1 MTTVRTDRPTA
12 DTPDVRDLKLA
23 DEGRRRT
30 EWAERSMPVLRQI
43 KERFAKER
51 PLAGRKLAACLHVTT
66 ETANLAVTLQ
76 AGGADVALCAS
87 NPLSTQDDVAA
98 HLVRDHGIKVFAVR
112 GVDRDGYYEHI
123 RRALAHESEVTMD
136 DGADLVGALH
146 MIALER
152 LDDLAPPVRRWV
164 EGLSAAQRKA
174 LVAKVIGSTE
184 ETTTGVIRLK
194 AMAADGTLRVP
205 VVAVNDSATK
215 HLFDN
220 HYGTGQ
226 SAIDGII
233 RATNVLLAGQ
243 NIVVIGY
250 GDCGR
255 GVANRADGLGAS
267 VIVVEVD
274 PVRALSAV
282 MDGYRVM
289 TAADASRVGDIFIT
303 VTGNK
308 HVLRMEHFDV
318 MKDGVIL
325 ANAGHFDIELDLA
338 ALRAASVARRGVRN
352 NLDEFELPDGRRL
365 LVAAEGRLV
374 NLGAAEGHPADVMD
388 MSFSN
393 QALAAEYL
401 ALNVDDLEAK
411 IYTLPPEIDAEVARI
426 KLEQMGAGLD
436 VLTDEQVAYLS
447 GWQEGT

>member
-1 MTTVRTDRPTA
+1 MQVLETVRTRFREEKP
-12 DTPDVRDLKLA
+12 L
-23 DEGRRRT
+23 EGY
-30 EWAERSMPVLRQI
+30 VI
-43 KERFAKER
+43 
-51 PLAGRKLAACLHVTT
+51 AACLHVTA
-66 ETANLAVTLQ
+66 ETANLMLALRD
-76 AGGADVALCAS
+76 GGAEPILCAS

-98 HLVRDHGIKVFAVR
+98 ALVAEGIPVFAIR
-112 GVDRDGYYEHI
+112 GEDDGTYYKHI
-123 RRALAHESEVTMD
+123 HAALDHAPAVTMD
-136 DGADLVGALH
+136 DGADLATVLH
-146 MIALER
+146 T
-152 LDDLAPPVRRWV
+152 DRRDI
-164 EGLSAAQRKA
+164 E
-174 LVAKVIGSTE
+174 VIGSTE
-184 ETTTGVIRLK
+184 ETTTGVIRLR

-226 SAIDGII
+226 STLDGII
-233 RATNVLLAGQ
+233 RASNILLAGQ
-243 NIVVIGY
+243 NVVVVGY

-255 GVANRADGLGAS
+255 GIADRADGLGAK

-274 PVRALSAV
+274 PVRALSAA
-282 MDGYRVM
+282 MSGFRVL
-289 TAADASRVGDIFIT
+289 TALEAAEVGDVFIT

-308 HVLRMEHFDV
+308 HVLRLEHFDK

-325 ANAGHFDIELDLA
+325 ANSGHFDIELDLA
-338 ALRAASVARRGVRN
+338 SLRAVATDRRQVRD
-352 NLDEFELPDGRRL
+352 NLEEFEMADGRRI

-401 ALNVDDLEAK
+401 IVNRDELEPK
-411 IYTLPPEIDAEVARI
+411 IYTLPPEID
-426 KLEQMGAGLD
+426 
-436 VLTDEQVAYLS
+436 EQVAAIKLAHMGGGLEKLTQDQIDYLS

>member
-1 MTTVRTDRPTA
+1 MNYDIANPALAEDGARRVDWAGRRMQVLATVR
-12 DTPDVRDLKLA
+12 
-23 DEGRRRT
+23 
-30 EWAERSMPVLRQI
+30 
-43 KERFAKER
+43 ERFAKEK
-51 PLAGRKLAACLHVTT
+51 PLDGLVVAACLHVTA
-66 ETANLAVTLQ
+66 ETANLMLALRD
-76 AGGADVALCAS
+76 GGADPLLCAS

-98 HLVRDHGIKVFAVR
+98 ALVAEGIPVFAIR
-112 GVDRDGYYEHI
+112 GEDADSYYKHI
-123 RRALAHESEVTMD
+123 NAVLDHAPAITMD
-136 DGADLVGALH
+136 DGADLATLLH
-146 MIALER
+146 T
-152 LDDLAPPVRRWV
+152 DRRDI
-164 EGLSAAQRKA
+164 E
-174 LVAKVIGSTE
+174 VIGSTE

-274 PVRALSAV
+274 PVRALTAV

-289 TAADASRVGDIFIT
+289 TAAEAARVGDIFVT

-338 ALRAASVARRGVRN
+338 ALRAASVARRMVRN
-352 NLDEFELPDGRRL
+352 NLDEFEMSDGRRL

-401 ALNVDDLEAK
+401 ALNVDDLEPK
-411 IYTLPPEIDAEVARI
+411 IYTLPAEIDNEVARI

-436 VLTDEQVAYLS
+436 VLTEEQVSYLS

>member
-1 MTTVRTDRPTA
+1 MNYDIANPGLAEEGARRVEWAGRRMQVLATVR
-12 DTPDVRDLKLA
+12 
-23 DEGRRRT
+23 
-30 EWAERSMPVLRQI
+30 
-43 KERFAKER
+43 ERFTKER
-51 PLAGRKLAACLHVTT
+51 PLEGLVVAACLHVTA
-66 ETANLAVTLQ
+66 ETANLMLALRD
-76 AGGADVALCAS
+76 GGAEPILCAS

-98 HLVRDHGIKVFAVR
+98 ALTAEGIPVFAIR
-112 GVDRDGYYEHI
+112 GEDADTYYKHI
-123 RRALAHESEVTMD
+123 HAVLDHAPAITMD
-136 DGADLVGALH
+136 DGADLATILH
-146 MIALER
+146 T
-152 LDDLAPPVRRWV
+152 DRRDI
-164 EGLSAAQRKA
+164 E
-174 LVAKVIGSTE
+174 VIGSTE

-226 SAIDGII
+226 SAIDGIL
-233 RATNVLLAGQ
+233 RATNILLAGQ
-243 NIVVIGY
+243 NFVIVGY

-255 GVANRADGLGAS
+255 GVANRADGMGAK

-274 PVRALSAV
+274 PVRALAAA
-282 MDGYRVM
+282 MDGFRVM
-289 TAADASRVGDIFIT
+289 TASEAARVGDVFLT

-308 HVLRMEHFDV
+308 HVLRKEHFDV

-338 ALRAASVARRGVRN
+338 SLRADAVARRVIRD
-352 NLDEFELPDGRRL
+352 NLEEFEMTDGRRI

-401 ALNVDDLEAK
+401 AVNAGKLEPR
-411 IYTLPPEIDAEVARI
+411 IYTLPTEIDSEVARI
-426 KLEQMGAGLD
+426 KLEQMGGGLEF
-436 VLTDEQVAYLS
+436 LTEDQKAYLS

>member
-1 MTTVRTDRPTA
+1 MNYDIANPGLSEEGARRVEWAGRRMQVLATVR
-12 DTPDVRDLKLA
+12 
-23 DEGRRRT
+23 
-30 EWAERSMPVLRQI
+30 
-43 KERFAKER
+43 ERFAKER
-51 PLAGRKLAACLHVTT
+51 PLEGLVVAACLHVTA
-66 ETANLAVTLQ
+66 ETANLMLALRD
-76 AGGADVALCAS
+76 GGAEPILCAS

-98 HLVRDHGIKVFAVR
+98 ALTAEGIPVFAIR
-112 GVDRDGYYEHI
+112 GEDADTYYKHI
-123 RRALAHESEVTMD
+123 HAVLDHAPAITMD
-136 DGADLVGALH
+136 DGADLATILH
-146 MIALER
+146 T
-152 LDDLAPPVRRWV
+152 DRRDI
-164 EGLSAAQRKA
+164 E
-174 LVAKVIGSTE
+174 VIGSTE

-226 SAIDGII
+226 SAIDGIL
-233 RATNVLLAGQ
+233 RATNILLAGQ
-243 NIVVIGY
+243 NFVIVGY

-255 GVANRADGLGAS
+255 GVANRADGMGAK
-267 VIVVEVD
+267 VIVVEVN
-274 PVRALSAV
+274 PVRALAAA

-289 TAADASRVGDIFIT
+289 TASEAARVGDVFLT

-318 MKDGVIL
+318 MKDGAIL

-338 ALRAASVARRGVRN
+338 SLRAVSVGHRGIRD
-352 NLDEFELPDGRRL
+352 NLDEFELPDGRRI

-401 ALNVDDLEAK
+401 AVNAGTLEPR
-411 IYTLPPEIDAEVARI
+411 IDTLPSEIDTEVARI
-426 KLEQMGAGLD
+426 KLEQMGGGLES
-436 VLTDEQVAYLS
+436 LTEDQKAYLS

>member
-1 MTTVRTDRPTA
+1 MNYDIANPALAEAGARRVEWAGRRMQVLATVR
-12 DTPDVRDLKLA
+12 
-23 DEGRRRT
+23 
-30 EWAERSMPVLRQI
+30 
-43 KERFAKER
+43 ERFAKEK
-51 PLAGRKLAACLHVTT
+51 PLDGLVVAACLHVTA
-66 ETANLAVTLQ
+66 ETANLMLALRD
-76 AGGADVALCAS
+76 GGAEPLLCAS

-98 HLVRDHGIKVFAVR
+98 ALVAEGIPVFAIR
-112 GVDRDGYYEHI
+112 GEDADTYYKHI
-123 RRALAHESEVTMD
+123 HAVLDHAPAITMD
-136 DGADLVGALH
+136 DGADLATLLH
-146 MIALER
+146 T
-152 LDDLAPPVRRWV
+152 DRRDI
-164 EGLSAAQRKA
+164 E
-174 LVAKVIGSTE
+174 VIGSTE

-233 RATNVLLAGQ
+233 RATNILLAAQ
-243 NIVVIGY
+243 NVVVIGY

-255 GVANRADGLGAS
+255 GVANRADGHGAS

-274 PVRALSAV
+274 PVRALSAR
-282 MDGYRVM
+282 MDGFHVM
-289 TAADASRVGDIFIT
+289 TGAEAARVGDVFVT

-325 ANAGHFDIELDLA
+325 SNAGHFDIELDLA
-338 ALRAASVARRGVRN
+338 SLRAASVARRQIRD
-352 NLDEFELPDGRRL
+352 NLEEFELQDGRRL
-365 LVAAEGRLV
+365 LVIAEGRLV

-401 ALNVDDLEAK
+401 AVNAGDLEPK
-411 IYTLPPEIDAEVARI
+411 IYTLPTEIDDEVAKI
-426 KLEQMGAGLD
+426 KLEHLGGGLD
-436 VLTDEQVAYLS
+436 TLTDDQVAYLA
-447 GWQEGT
+447 GWQEGTS

>member
-1 MTTVRTDRPTA
+1 
-12 DTPDVRDLKLA
+12 
-23 DEGRRRT
+23 
-30 EWAERSMPVLRQI
+30 
-43 KERFAKER
+43 
-51 PLAGRKLAACLHVTT
+51 
-66 ETANLAVTLQ
+66 
-76 AGGADVALCAS
+76 
-87 NPLSTQDDVAA
+87 
-98 HLVRDHGIKVFAVR
+98 
-112 GVDRDGYYEHI
+112 
-123 RRALAHESEVTMD
+123 MD
-136 DGADLVGALH
+136 DGADLATLLH
-146 MIALER
+146 T
-152 LDDLAPPVRRWV
+152 DRRDI
-164 EGLSAAQRKA
+164 E
-174 LVAKVIGSTE
+174 VIGSTE

-233 RATNVLLAGQ
+233 RATNILLAGQ
-243 NIVVIGY
+243 NMVIIGY

-255 GVANRADGLGAS
+255 GVANRADGLGAK

-274 PVRALSAV
+274 PVRALSAA

-289 TAADASRVGDIFIT
+289 TAVEAARVGDVFVT

-308 HVLRMEHFDV
+308 HVLRKEHFDV

-325 ANAGHFDIELDLA
+325 ANAGHFDIEIDLA
-338 ALRAASVARRGVRN
+338 SLRAAAVARRGIRN
-352 NLDEFELPDGRRL
+352 NLEEFEMSDGRRI

-401 ALNVDDLEAK
+401 ALNVDHLEPR
-411 IYTLPPEIDAEVARI
+411 IYTLPTEIDDEVARI
-426 KLEQMGAGLD
+426 KLEHMGGGLD
-436 VLTDEQVAYLS
+436 TLTEEQVAYLS
-447 GWQEGT
+447 GWQEGTA